1 MNILILGHGYIGGY
15 LHSHLTFGNTC
26 KIFSRRDL
34 DYTKQQTLVDYI
46 IENKIDC
53 VINASGYTGKPNVD
67 ACESDKQACWYNNV
81 VVPKIIEQACMQ
93 ADIYRENKPRQ
104 IMYIHVS
111 SGCIYT
117 GYSKLSTE
125 NDEPNFGLY
134 DRSSWYS
141 KTKHAA
147 ETILD
152 LNYTTVLRIR
162 MPFSSCLSNRN
173 FIVKMLQ
180 YENLVSYMNSMT
192 CVEDLCEFVST
203 MIDYRCCFPPTRDA
217 HPVLA
222 GIYNVVHSTPTC
234 AHDIVKLLQ
243 ASGVSKNFKFVD
255 LDKLN
260 MKAPRS
266 NCILSDFKIQS
277 SNMKLPDINKSLEHA
292 VSNVAKKYNQE
303 NIW

>member
-15 LHSHLTFGNTC
+15 LHNHLAFGHAC
-26 KIFSRRDL
+26 EIHSRSDF
-34 DYTKQQTLVDYI
+34 DYTNQQILVNHI

-53 VINASGYTGKPNVD
+53 VINASGYTGRPNVD
-67 ACESDKQACWYNNV
+67 ACEDDKQSCWYNNV
-81 VVPKIIEQACMQ
+81 AVPKIIEQACMQ
-93 ADIYRENKPRQ
+93 VDIHRENKPRQ
-104 IMYIHVS
+104 TMYIHIS

-117 GYSKLSTE
+117 GYNKPYTE

-152 LNYTTVLRIR
+152 MNYTSVLRIR
-162 MPFSSCLSNRN
+162 MPFSSCLSDRN

-180 YENLVSYMNSMT
+180 YEHLVSHMNSMT

-203 MIDYRCCFPPTRDA
+203 MIDYKCCFPAARGTSMTG
-217 HPVLA
+217 L
-222 GIYNVVHSTPTC
+222 YNVVHSTPTC
-234 AHDIVKLLQ
+234 AYSIVNLLQ
-243 ASGVSKNFKFVD
+243 ASGISKNFKFVD
-255 LDKLN
+255 DNKLS

-277 SNMKLPDINKSLEHA
+277 SNMQLPDINKSLEHA

-303 NIW
+303 SIW